1 MYTPTYTGVVSHP
14 PAAGGFSPGGTQG
27 GLTVPQQQLAE
38 QQGYYYDPV
47 VNKYVRSPT
56 SAGARVNQYESAA
69 FPQLNSVLNGL
80 TGGGTA
86 GSTTSIG
93 GTAFG
98 MPGVG
103 GVGSGASGPVS
114 AGGGVAPLQMPD
126 MSQSNAATFAAAKD
140 KVGQSSRAAL
150 DSLNGLLGSTG
161 QLGGGA
167 SVLAA
172 RDVVNNNAEQL
183 GQVDRDLANT
193 NAATA
198 LDVAKTNYGGAL
210 TQRQQDIQAQEAN
223 ASLALQAN
231 NQRYQLLDLVLKGLS
246 GAGSTAA
253 SALY

>member
-1 MYTPTYTGVVSHP
+1 MAGTSSGPTPWWQLPGMGSKLTNLQQSA
-14 PAAGGFSPGGTQG
+14 PA
-27 GLTVPQQQLAE
+27 
-38 QQGYYYDPV
+38 GYEYDPV
-47 VNKYVRSPT
+47 NMQYQRTPT
-56 SAGARVNQYESAA
+56 SAGSRVNQFETAA
-69 FPQLNSVLNGL
+69 FPQLSNIVNGL
-80 TGGGTA
+80 SGGGTA
-86 GSTTSIG
+86 SGSIG

-98 MPGVG
+98 TPGA
-103 GVGSGASGPVS
+103 GSGPSGPVG

-140 KVGQSSRAAL
+140 KVGQLSRASL

-167 SVLAA
+167 SVQAA

-223 ASLALQAN
+223 ANLALQAN